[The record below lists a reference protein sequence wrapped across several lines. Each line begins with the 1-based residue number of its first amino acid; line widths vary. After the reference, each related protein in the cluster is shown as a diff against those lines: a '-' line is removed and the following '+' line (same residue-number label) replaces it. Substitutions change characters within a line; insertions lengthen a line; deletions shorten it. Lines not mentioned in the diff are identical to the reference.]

1 MIYKPGIFWHFVFL
15 CPVVAMADDPKER
28 PRSNAEIEFSR
39 HIAPILAAHCLECHG
54 PDAQKRQAGLRLDTR
69 KGALARLESGGF
81 AIVPGNVGQSHLIK
95 RVTSHD
101 DDFRMPP
108 DSKKRLSP
116 RQINLLS
123 RWIEQGAKFS
133 RHWAFVAPRRQALPS
148 VKNKTW
154 ARNAIDRF
162 ILARLENAGLKP
174 APQADKRTLIRRAYF
189 DLIGLPPT
197 PDEIKEFLKNDSP
210 NAFAELIERLLA
222 SPHYGERWGRHWL
235 DVARYGDSS
244 GGDENHFY
252 PLAFRYRN
260 YVIDAMNGDVPYDQ
274 FVQEQIAGDLLSDNG
289 VRRDLDRVTAT
300 GFLALGMRILN
311 EQDPLKKRA
320 DIVDEQIDTLGRAI
334 LGLTLGCARCHDHK
348 FDPVSNS
355 DYYALAGIFHSTD
368 LKDRTLKQAAPKTHK
383 VMAVA
388 DGRIR
393 NVKIHIRGSHLSL
406 GKEVPRNFLQVMA
419 DRQAQSIPADQS
431 GRLQLA
437 SWLTRPDSAAGG
449 LVSRVMV
456 NRIWHWHFG
465 RGIVGTPDNF
475 GVKGH
480 RPTHPLLL
488 DYLARRFI
496 RDGWSIKSMHRLIML
511 SSTYQMASQNP
522 ATDPAKARSG
532 FYENQVDSENR
543 LYWRFKRR
551 RLEAE
556 EIRDALLI
564 HAGRLDRSVGGA
576 RPIIKSQD
584 SELYDVVK
592 YRKLYETFRRR
603 SVYLPVV
610 RTNVYKFLTLLDFPN
625 ACRPVGERDATTVP
639 TQALMMMNSPFVIR
653 QSESLA
659 KSILA
664 DERLDNDSARIRQ
677 LYWRL
682 LSRPPAEVET
692 RWTRQFLEKYEQLLK
707 GEADDGI
714 RRWTAWTALCQT
726 LISSNDF
733 FYMN

>member
-81 AIVPGNVGQSHLIK
+81 AIVPGNIGQSQLIK

-101 DDFRMPP
+101 NDFRMPP
-108 DSKKRLSP
+108 DLKRRLSSHL
-116 RQINLLS
+116 IKLLS

-148 VKNKTW
+148 VKNKAW

-162 ILARLENAGLKP
+162 ILARLENAALKP
-174 APQADKRTLIRRAYF
+174 APQAGKRTLIRRAYF

-210 NAFAELIERLLA
+210 SAFAELIEQLLA

-244 GGDENHFY
+244 GGDENDFY

-274 FVQEQIAGDLLSDNG
+274 FVQEQIAGDLLPSVDG
-289 VRRDLDRVTAT
+289 VRRELDRVTAT
-300 GFLALGMRILN
+300 GFLTLGMRILN
-311 EQDPLKKRA
+311 EKDPLKKRA

-368 LKDRTLKQAAPKTHK
+368 LKNRTLKQAAKNTQK

-388 DGRIR
+388 DGKVR

-406 GKEVPRNFLQVMA
+406 GKEVPRSFLQVMD
-419 DRQAQSIPADQS
+419 DRRAQSIPADQS

-437 SWLTRPDSAAGG
+437 RWLTRLDSAAGG

-475 GVKGH
+475 GVKGQ

-511 SSTYQMASQNP
+511 SSTYQMAAQNP
-522 ATDPAKARSG
+522 VVETA
-532 FYENQVDSENR
+532 QLDSENR
-543 LYWRFKRR
+543 LYWRFNRR

-556 EIRDALLI
+556 EIRDALLF

-576 RPIIKSQD
+576 QTKIKSRD
-584 SELYDVVK
+584 LSPTDMVK
-592 YRKLYETFRRR
+592 NRRHYETFRRR

-653 QSESLA
+653 QSEFLA

-664 DERLDNDSARIRQ
+664 DERFDNNSARIRQ
-677 LYWRL
+677 LYLRL